1 MTALGLRPRGAV
13 SEVQVQGKEVSLF
26 LGWRS
31 AKLVRKDGALEK
43 CFQAVSTR
51 GGQHCWP
58 DRQDPWPPI
67 PQLCDHTVRP
77 CVSELGPHERSKG
90 P

>member
-1 MTALGLRPRGAV
+1 M
-13 SEVQVQGKEVSLF
+13 SEMQLQGKEVSLC

-58 DRQDPWPPI
+58 DKRTHGLPS
-67 PQLCDHTVRP
+67 PQLCDHTVMS
-77 CVSELGPHERSKG
+77 CVSGLSPHGRSQGP
-90 P
+90 